1 MKQQTEKETF
11 HIEDAF
17 AEIASIV
24 EKLEAPEVTLEESMK
39 LYRQGVELLAECG
52 GSLDQIEK
60 EMIVLTEE
68 GEIANGETE

>member
-1 MKQQTEKETF
+1 MEQQTEQKEF

-17 AEIASIV
+17 VELASIV
-24 EKLEAPEVTLEESMK
+24 EKLEAPEVTLEESIK
-39 LYRQGVELLAECG
+39 LYRQGVQLLAECG

-68 GEIANGETE
+68 GEITNGENE